1 MIQHSL
7 IVKQNW
13 TKRKFSA
20 IKSTFCA
27 FRGHLSLPTS
37 GGSQPPL
44 TLTPEESTHSL
55 VMRETER
62 QKQKYRETQRK
73 DRETAKKRQR

>member
-13 TKRKFSA
+13 TKRKVAA

-44 TLTPEESTHSL
+44 TLTPGESTHSL
-55 VMRETER
+55 VMSETETQE
-62 QKQKYRETQRK
+62 QK
-73 DRETAKKRQR
+73 